1 MANIALR
8 PVNPADET
16 LKTRFL
22 GMSDHGTADLFRQPA
37 RKPSGRASFAGGGDL
52 DRLPP
57 HSPEAEQG
65 VLGCIL
71 LSPVDCLPACVEAF
85 KGTSHAFYD
94 LRHASIYEAMV
105 KEAAQNPAFDLILLS
120 QRLKDLG
127 QLESIGGLAYLSGLP
142 DTVPSAA
149 NLPFYLGILKDK
161 LLLRQVLHVCGEAC
175 QWVYE
180 SPEDV
185 AGLLDKV
192 ERNVL
197 LINQAR
203 VGATEIRM
211 PQVIGKAHDRI
222 QELHEKQGELTG
234 IGSGYRSLD
243 RKTNGFHGGEM
254 IVVAARPSVGKTTFA
269 MNVAEH
275 VALEQNLP
283 VGVFSLEMS
292 AEQLGLR
299 LLCSQA
305 KIDLSSVRDGF
316 LADGDFKR
324 LTVAS
329 GRLAKAPIYI
339 DETGGLTIMEIRA
352 KARRMKQQ
360 YGIALFVIDYLQLC
374 HSESTRVDNRQ
385 QEIADISHG
394 IKELAKELNV
404 PVIVL
409 SQMNRDYERDND
421 KKKRKPRLSDL
432 RESGAI
438 EQDADFVGLL
448 YKPKED
454 DEEEAGAVAG
464 NGGPIQVNLLIAKH
478 RNGPTGEVR
487 LTFFKAYTR
496 FESTAPIEETDLEPQ
511 ADQHRR

>member
-1 MANIALR
+1 
-8 PVNPADET
+8 
-16 LKTRFL
+16 
-22 GMSDHGTADLFRQPA
+22 MSQHGNADLFGQTA
-37 RKPSGRASFAGGGDL
+37 RKAPVRAAAPGAVC

-71 LSPVDCLPACVEAF
+71 LSPVECLPAFVEAF
-85 KGTSHAFYD
+85 KGGSEAFYD
-94 LRHASIYEAMV
+94 PRHRCIYKAMV
-105 KEAAQNPAFDLILLS
+105 KAAEQNPAFDMILLV

-127 QLESIGGLAYLSGLP
+127 HLEGVGGLAYVSSLA

-161 LLLRQVLHVCGEAC
+161 LLLRQVLQVCGEAC
-175 QWVYE
+175 QWAHE
-180 SPEDV
+180 SPSDV

-203 VGATEIRM
+203 VGATELRM
-211 PQVIGKAHDRI
+211 PQVIGQARDRI
-222 QELHEKQGELTG
+222 KELCDKQGELTG

-243 RKTNGFHGGEM
+243 RKTNGFHSGEM
-254 IVVAARPSVGKTTFA
+254 IVIAARPSVGKTTFA
-269 MNVAEH
+269 LNIAEH
-275 VALEQNLP
+275 VALEGNLP
-283 VGVFSLEMS
+283 VGVFSLEMA

-305 KIDLSSVRDGF
+305 RLDLGCVRDGF
-316 LADGDFKR
+316 LVGGDLKR
-324 LTVAS
+324 LETAAT
-329 GRLAKAPIYI
+329 RLSKAPIYI

-360 YGIALFVIDYLQLC
+360 YNIALFVIDYLQLC
-374 HSESTRVDNRQ
+374 HSESVRVDNRQ

-394 IKELAKELNV
+394 IKEMAKELKV

-454 DEEEAGAVAG
+454 DEEAAEPASQDGS
-464 NGGPIQVNLLIAKH
+464 PIQVNLLIAKH

-496 FESTAPIEETDLEPQ
+496 FESAAPIDD
-511 ADQHRR
+511 ADVPNPGHGAPGAFHPPAPRAKVLAQ

>member
-1 MANIALR
+1 MNDRHL
-8 PVNPADET
+8 
-16 LKTRFL
+16 
-22 GMSDHGTADLFRQPA
+22 ADLFGPRPRKSPA
-37 RKPSGRASFAGGGDL
+37 QASFSQRSEC

-57 HSPEAEQG
+57 YSPEAERG

-71 LSPVDCLPACVEAF
+71 LSPAECLPACVEAL
-85 KGTSHAFYD
+85 KGASEAFYNP
-94 LRHASIYEAMV
+94 RHAALYEAMV
-105 KEAAQNPAFDLILLS
+105 QVAALHPAFDLILLV
-120 QRLKDLG
+120 QRLEDRG
-127 QLESIGGLAYLSGLP
+127 QLEATGGLAYLSSLA
-142 DTVPSAA
+142 DQVPSAA

-161 LLLRQVLHVCGEAC
+161 LLLRQVLQVCGEAC

-180 SPEDV
+180 SPDDV

-203 VGATEIRM
+203 AGATEIRM
-211 PQVIGKAHDRI
+211 PQVILKAQDRI
-222 QELHEKQGELTG
+222 QELHERQGQLTG

-254 IVVAARPSVGKTTFA
+254 IVIAARPSVGKTTFA
-269 MNVAEH
+269 LNIAEH
-275 VALEQNLP
+275 VALEQHLP

-305 KIDLSSVRDGF
+305 KLDLGSIRDGF
-316 LADGDFKR
+316 LTEGDLQR

-352 KARRMKQQ
+352 KARRMRQQ
-360 YGIALFVIDYLQLC
+360 HGIALLVIDYLQLC
-374 HSESTRVDNRQ
+374 HSDSSRVDNRQ

-394 IKELAKELNV
+394 LKELAKELNV
-404 PVIVL
+404 PVLVL

-454 DEEEAGAVAG
+454 DDNEAGPPSG
-464 NGGPIQVNLLIAKH
+464 EGCPIQVNLLIAKH

-496 FESTAPIEETDLEPQ
+496 FESAPPIDD
-511 ADQHRR
+511 ADVPAPRHNR